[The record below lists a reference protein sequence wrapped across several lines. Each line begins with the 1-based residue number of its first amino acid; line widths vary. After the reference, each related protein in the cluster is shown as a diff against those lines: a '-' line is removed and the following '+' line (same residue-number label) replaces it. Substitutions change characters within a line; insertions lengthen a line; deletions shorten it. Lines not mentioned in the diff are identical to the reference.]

1 MATKTIK
8 TKFQMRNDTAEKWAA
23 ANPVLLIGEIGFEN
37 DTNKF
42 KFGDG
47 ATAWRELSYAGG
59 ATRHRF
65 NL

>member
-8 TKFQMRNDTAEKWAA
+8 TKFQMRNDTAANWAS

-47 ATAWRELSYAGG
+47 TTFLMREP
-59 ATRHRF
+59 TQRRF
-65 NL
+65 RR